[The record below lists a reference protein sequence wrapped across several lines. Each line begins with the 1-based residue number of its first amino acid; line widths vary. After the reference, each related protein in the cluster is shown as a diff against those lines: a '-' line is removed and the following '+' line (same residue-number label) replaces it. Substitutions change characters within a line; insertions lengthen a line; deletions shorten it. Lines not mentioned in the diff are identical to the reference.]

1 MKRTTFSVVFFCKK
15 TKLTKKG
22 TAPIYARITTS
33 GRSTEIYTQCRI
45 EPEHWNQRLERCM
58 LRDPVSTQIN
68 GILATYRTN
77 ILAAYDSLIKEGKTL
92 DCFAIKHRLEH
103 AAASSRMFLA
113 EFSGYCDKRQK
124 EVGIRLTQLTAN
136 KYHRLLRYMTEYTR
150 EQYRK
155 DDLPLDAIDYAYID
169 GLNTFM
175 QTAHNCRNNG
185 AVNLLCCLKN
195 FILYAIRNEWIEKNP
210 YDEGQGWGKVP
221 WSQKEMEL
229 TDEIVESAKGADAA
243 IVVVGRTAGEDQD
256 NKNEAGS
263 YLLTDTEKEM
273 VEKVSKAFARTIVV
287 LNVGNIIDM
296 KWVKECNPAAVL
308 YVWQGGQEGGNGVA
322 DVLMGRVSPCG
333 KLTDTIAENI
343 EDYPSQSCFGDL
355 TRNEYKEDIY
365 VGYRYFETF
374 AKEKVLYPFG
384 FGLSYTTFAVT
395 AEAKEKDV
403 DNVTVTATVENT
415 GKTDGK
421 EVVQVYVKAPQG
433 VLGKPSRALVG
444 FAKTGVLAPG
454 AKETLTIDVTKES
467 FASYDDSGATGHKS
481 CYVLEEGSYEFYVG
495 SDVRSAA
502 FAGAYEQPFK
512 VVEIL
517 TEAMAPVEAFER
529 MKAVPGEDGTLKPG
543 YEAAPLRTVDPIE
556 RMKENRMEPITYTG
570 DKGYKLGDV
579 LDKKVTMEEFV
590 AQLSDEDLICI
601 FRGEG
606 MCSPKVTPGTA
617 AAFGGLTPELQEFG
631 IPAACCT
638 DGPSGLRF
646 DCGTR
651 AFSMPN
657 GTLLGCTF
665 DLPLV
670 EDLYE
675 MAGREM
681 RQNRVD
687 ALLGPG
693 MNIHRNPLNGRNF
706 EYISEDPYLTGW
718 ISAVQILGMEK
729 SDVTGTIKHFC
740 ANNQESNRHHVDAVV
755 SERALREIYLK
766 GYEIA
771 VKEGGARSI
780 MSTYGPVN
788 GIWTAGNYDLLTTI
802 LRGEWNYDGFVMT
815 DWWAMSNREGY
826 EATKTTHAPMVSAGN
841 DVFMVCTDCS
851 DMGQDDVKEALENG
865 EITRGDLQRN
875 AMNVLHFILGT
886 PSILRFLDRIS
897 EEEKEA
903 QEQMGDN
910 DFVAADLVTYEA
922 DPATGDVVIDAS
934 AWNTKK
940 GNSEVCGVTILADK
954 MGTYDIEIEMKSDL
968 EDLAQLPVTVYI
980 DNIVK
985 TMISIR
991 GTKGEWIKETRDLG
1005 FFFGPNHYLKLYFG
1019 ANGLEL
1025 GKIRLKLRE
1034 GMEVLSK
1041 HEE

>member
-1 MKRTTFSVVFFCKK
+1 MLF
-15 TKLTKKG
+15 
-22 TAPIYARITTS
+22 
-33 GRSTEIYTQCRI
+33 RS
-45 EPEHWNQRLERCM
+45 
-58 LRDPVSTQIN
+58 
-68 GILATYRTN
+68 
-77 ILAAYDSLIKEGKTL
+77 
-92 DCFAIKHRLEH
+92 
-103 AAASSRMFLA
+103 
-113 EFSGYCDKRQK
+113 
-124 EVGIRLTQLTAN
+124 
-136 KYHRLLRYMTEYTR
+136 
-150 EQYRK
+150 
-155 DDLPLDAIDYAYID
+155 
-169 GLNTFM
+169 
-175 QTAHNCRNNG
+175 
-185 AVNLLCCLKN
+185 
-195 FILYAIRNEWIEKNP
+195 
-210 YDEGQGWGKVP
+210 
-221 WSQKEMEL
+221 
-229 TDEIVESAKGADAA
+229 
-243 IVVVGRTAGEDQD
+243 
-256 NKNEAGS
+256 
-263 YLLTDTEKEM
+263 
-273 VEKVSKAFARTIVV
+273 
-287 LNVGNIIDM
+287 
-296 KWVKECNPAAVL
+296 AVL

-322 DVLMGRVSPCG
+322 DVLMGRVNPCG

-454 AKETLTIDVTKES
+454 AKETLTINVTKES

-687 ALLGPG
+687 ALD
-693 MNIHRNPLNGRNF
+693 R
-706 EYISEDPYLTGW
+706 
-718 ISAVQILGMEK
+718 K
-729 SDVTGTIKHFC
+729 S
-740 ANNQESNRHHVDAVV
+740 VV
-755 SERALREIYLK
+755 
-766 GYEIA
+766 
-771 VKEGGARSI
+771 
-780 MSTYGPVN
+780 
-788 GIWTAGNYDLLTTI
+788 
-802 LRGEWNYDGFVMT
+802 
-815 DWWAMSNREGY
+815 
-826 EATKTTHAPMVSAGN
+826 
-841 DVFMVCTDCS
+841 
-851 DMGQDDVKEALENG
+851 
-865 EITRGDLQRN
+865 
-875 AMNVLHFILGT
+875 
-886 PSILRFLDRIS
+886 
-897 EEEKEA
+897 
-903 QEQMGDN
+903 
-910 DFVAADLVTYEA
+910 
-922 DPATGDVVIDAS
+922 
-934 AWNTKK
+934 
-940 GNSEVCGVTILADK
+940 
-954 MGTYDIEIEMKSDL
+954 
-968 EDLAQLPVTVYI
+968 
-980 DNIVK
+980 
-985 TMISIR
+985 
-991 GTKGEWIKETRDLG
+991 
-1005 FFFGPNHYLKLYFG
+1005 
-1019 ANGLEL
+1019 
-1025 GKIRLKLRE
+1025 
-1034 GMEVLSK
+1034 
-1041 HEE
+1041 